1 MGKVTMADRAGWLI
15 YGANGYTGRL
25 VAVEARRRG
34 LRPVLAGRRA
44 GPIETL
50 AAELGLP
57 ARVFDLG
64 DARAAAAA
72 LADMVVVAHCAGP
85 FSATSAQMID
95 ACLMSRTHYLDITG
109 ELDVF
114 VAAQR
119 RHADARVAGI
129 VICPGVGFDVI
140 PTDCLAAVLK
150 EALPDAT
157 HLVLAFDAHS
167 HVSPGTAR
175 TMAESFRL
183 GRRGGR
189 VRRNGVIEEVP
200 IAHSRRPVAFAGG
213 SAIAVAI
220 AWGDLATAYVSTGI
234 PNIETYASMPLAA
247 AIASR
252 ALNWA
257 RPLLAS
263 VPVQELL
270 RRLADRST
278 GPSEEELR
286 TGRSRFWGEVC
297 NASGERRT
305 ARLETANGY
314 RLTAEGAI
322 MAVKFLLE
330 HARAGGYY
338 TPSMLMGA
346 RCVEQLSGSTPI
358 RVG

>member
-1 MGKVTMADRAGWLI
+1 MGEVTMADRPAWLI
-15 YGANGYTGRL
+15 YGANGYSGRL
-25 VAVEARRRG
+25 VAAEARRQG
-34 LRPVLAGRRA
+34 LRPALAGRRA

-50 AAELGLP
+50 AAELSLP

-64 DARAAAAA
+64 DTRAAAAA

-119 RHADARVAGI
+119 RHADAQVAGI

-167 HVSPGTAR
+167 HMSPGTAR

-189 VRRNGVIEEVP
+189 VRRNGMIEDVP
-200 IAHSRRPVAFAGG
+200 IAHSRRLIDFAGG
-213 SAIAVAI
+213 SAMTVAT

-270 RRLADRST
+270 RWLADRST

-286 TGRSRFWGEVC
+286 TGRSRFWGEVR
-297 NASGERRT
+297 NAAGEHRT
-305 ARLETANGY
+305 ARLEAANGY
-314 RLTAEGAI
+314 RLTAEGTI

-330 HARAGGYY
+330 HAPDGGYY